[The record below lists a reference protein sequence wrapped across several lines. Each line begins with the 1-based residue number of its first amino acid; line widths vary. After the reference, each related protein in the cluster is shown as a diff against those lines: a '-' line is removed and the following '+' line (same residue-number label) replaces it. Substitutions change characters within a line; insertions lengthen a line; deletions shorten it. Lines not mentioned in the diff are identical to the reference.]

1 MDIRTNVE
9 DGKIMF
15 QNGQIF
21 TTLNKQES
29 LRQRLDIRI
38 KTQKGTW
45 FLNISYGIDW
55 FNDVFSD
62 TSTKYSV
69 DALIQAEILKEEL
82 VASIVSFTSSV
93 NEYTREYR
101 CDFKVKMI
109 DQTVSDSISLL
120 ANEKLFVV
128 LSDGGTAIIIVVG
141 VALETVKQIESQMLM
156 RHYKGFLK

>member
-9 DGKIMF
+9 DGKILF

-21 TTLNKQES
+21 TTLNRQDS

-62 TSTKYSV
+62 TSTKSSV
-69 DALIQAEILKEEL
+69 DALIQAEILKEDL
-82 VASIVSFTSSV
+82 VADIIEFRSSV
-93 NEYTREYR
+93 DNITREYR
-101 CDFKVKMI
+101 CDFKVKMV

-120 ANEKLFVV
+120 ANEKLFIV
-128 LSDGGTAIIIVVG
+128 LSDGGTAIR
-141 VALETVKQIESQMLM
+141 L
-156 RHYKGFLK
+156 

>member
-1 MDIRTNVE
+1 MDIRINVE
-9 DGKIMF
+9 DGKILF

-21 TTLNKQES
+21 TTLNRQDA

-62 TSTKYSV
+62 TSTKSST

-82 VASIVSFTSSV
+82 VSNIIGFSSSV
-93 NEYTREYR
+93 DNVTRTYR
-101 CDFKVKMI
+101 CDFKVKMR
-109 DQTVSDSISLL
+109 DQTVSDNISLL

-128 LSDGGTAIIIVVG
+128 LSNDGSAIKV
-141 VALETVKQIESQMLM
+141 
-156 RHYKGFLK
+156 

>member
-9 DGKIMF
+9 DGKILF

-21 TTLNKQES
+21 TTLNRQDS

-62 TSTKYSV
+62 TSTRSSV
-69 DALIQAEILKEEL
+69 DALIQAEILKEDL
-82 VASIVSFTSSV
+82 VADIIEFRSSV
-93 NEYTREYR
+93 DNITREYR
-101 CDFKVKMI
+101 CDFKVKMV

-120 ANEKLFVV
+120 ANEKLFIV
-128 LSDGGTAIIIVVG
+128 LSDGGTA
-141 VALETVKQIESQMLM
+141 VKI
-156 RHYKGFLK
+156 

>member
-9 DGKIMF
+9 DGKILF

-21 TTLNKQES
+21 TTLNRQDS

-62 TSTKYSV
+62 TSTKSST
-69 DALIQAEILKEEL
+69 DALIQAEILKEDL
-82 VASIVSFTSSV
+82 VGDIIGFTSSV
-93 NEYTREYR
+93 DDISRTYR
-101 CDFKVKMI
+101 CEFKVKLV
-109 DQTVSDSISLL
+109 DQTVSDTISLL

-128 LSDGGTAIIIVVG
+128 LSNDGTA
-141 VALETVKQIESQMLM
+141 VKV
-156 RHYKGFLK
+156 

>member
-9 DGKIMF
+9 DGKIVF

-21 TTLNKQES
+21 TTLSKQES

-62 TSTKYSV
+62 TSTKSSI

-82 VASIVSFTSSV
+82 VSNIVSFTSSV

-101 CDFKVKMI
+101 CDFKVKMV

-128 LSDGGTAIIIVVG
+128 LSDGGTAIKI
-141 VALETVKQIESQMLM
+141 
-156 RHYKGFLK
+156 

>member
-9 DGKIMF
+9 DGKILF

-21 TTLNKQES
+21 TTLNRQDS

-62 TSTKYSV
+62 TSTKSST
-69 DALIQAEILKEEL
+69 DALIQAEILKEDL
-82 VASIVSFTSSV
+82 VSDIIGFSSSV
-93 NEYTREYR
+93 DDSTRTYR
-101 CDFKVKMI
+101 CDFKVKMT
-109 DQTVSDSISLL
+109 DQSLSDTISLL

-128 LSDGGTAIIIVVG
+128 LSDGGTAIRV
-141 VALETVKQIESQMLM
+141 
-156 RHYKGFLK
+156 

>member
-9 DGKIMF
+9 DGKILF

-21 TTLNKQES
+21 TTLNRQDS

-62 TSTKYSV
+62 TSTRSSV
-69 DALIQAEILKEEL
+69 DALIQAEILKEDL
-82 VASIVSFTSSV
+82 VADIIEFRSSV
-93 NEYTREYR
+93 DNITREYR
-101 CDFKVKMI
+101 CDFKVKMV

-128 LSDGGTAIIIVVG
+128 LSDGGTAIK
-141 VALETVKQIESQMLM
+141 L
-156 RHYKGFLK
+156 

>member
-9 DGKIMF
+9 DGKILF

-21 TTLNKQES
+21 TTLSRQDS

-62 TSTKYSV
+62 TSTKSSV

-82 VASIVSFTSSV
+82 VADIIEFRSSV
-93 NEYTREYR
+93 NNITREYR
-101 CDFKVKMI
+101 CDFKVKMV

-120 ANEKLFVV
+120 ANEKLFIV
-128 LSDGGTAIIIVVG
+128 LSDGGTVVK
-141 VALETVKQIESQMLM
+141 V
-156 RHYKGFLK
+156 

>member
-9 DGKIMF
+9 DGKILF

-21 TTLNKQES
+21 TTLNRQDS

-62 TSTKYSV
+62 TSTKSSV
-69 DALIQAEILKEEL
+69 DALIQAEILKEDL
-82 VASIVSFTSSV
+82 VADIIEFRSSV
-93 NEYTREYR
+93 DNITREYR
-101 CDFKVKMI
+101 CDFKVKMV
-109 DQTVSDSISLL
+109 DQTISDSISLL
-120 ANEKLFVV
+120 ANEKLFIV
-128 LSDGGTAIIIVVG
+128 LSDGGTAIK
-141 VALETVKQIESQMLM
+141 L
-156 RHYKGFLK
+156 

>member
-9 DGKIMF
+9 DGKILF

-21 TTLNKQES
+21 TTLNRQDS

-62 TSTKYSV
+62 TSTRSSV
-69 DALIQAEILKEEL
+69 DALIQAEILKEDL
-82 VASIVSFTSSV
+82 VADIIEFRSSV
-93 NEYTREYR
+93 DNITREYR
-101 CDFKVKMI
+101 CDFKVKMV
-109 DQTVSDSISLL
+109 DQTLSDSISLL
-120 ANEKLFVV
+120 ANEKLFIV
-128 LSDGGTAIIIVVG
+128 LSNGGTAIKI
-141 VALETVKQIESQMLM
+141 
-156 RHYKGFLK
+156 

>member
-9 DGKIMF
+9 DGKILF

-21 TTLNKQES
+21 TTLNRQDS

-62 TSTKYSV
+62 TSTKSSV
-69 DALIQAEILKEEL
+69 DALIQAEILKEDL
-82 VASIVSFTSSV
+82 VADIIEFRSSV
-93 NEYTREYR
+93 DNITREYR
-101 CDFKVKMI
+101 CDFKVKMV
-109 DQTVSDSISLL
+109 DQTISDSISLL

-128 LSDGGTAIIIVVG
+128 LSDGGTAIK
-141 VALETVKQIESQMLM
+141 L
-156 RHYKGFLK
+156 

>member
-1 MDIRTNVE
+1 MDIRTNIE
-9 DGKIMF
+9 DGKILF
-15 QNGQIF
+15 QNGKIF
-21 TTLNKQES
+21 TTLNRQDS

-62 TSTKYSV
+62 TSTKSSV

-82 VASIVSFTSSV
+82 VADIVEFRSSV
-93 NEYTREYR
+93 NNITREYR
-101 CDFKVKMI
+101 CDFKVKMV
-109 DQTVSDSISLL
+109 DQTVSDSIRFL

-128 LSDGGTAIIIVVG
+128 LSDGGTAIK
-141 VALETVKQIESQMLM
+141 L
-156 RHYKGFLK
+156 

>member
-9 DGKIMF
+9 DGKILF

-21 TTLNKQES
+21 TTLNRQDS

-62 TSTKYSV
+62 TSTKSSV

-82 VASIVSFTSSV
+82 VADIVEFRSSV
-93 NEYTREYR
+93 NNITREYR
-101 CDFKVKMI
+101 CDFKVKMV

-120 ANEKLFVV
+120 ANEKLFIV
-128 LSDGGTAIIIVVG
+128 LSDGGTA
-141 VALETVKQIESQMLM
+141 VKV
-156 RHYKGFLK
+156 

>member
-9 DGKIMF
+9 DGKILF

-21 TTLNKQES
+21 TTLNRQDS

-62 TSTKYSV
+62 TSTKSSV
-69 DALIQAEILKEEL
+69 DALIQAEILKEDL
-82 VASIVSFTSSV
+82 VADIIEFRSSV
-93 NEYTREYR
+93 DNITREYR
-101 CDFKVKMI
+101 CDFKVKMV
-109 DQTVSDSISLL
+109 DQTISDSISLL

-128 LSDGGTAIIIVVG
+128 LSDGGTAI
-141 VALETVKQIESQMLM
+141 K
-156 RHYKGFLK
+156 F

>member
-9 DGKIMF
+9 DGKILF

-21 TTLNKQES
+21 TTLNRQDS

-62 TSTKYSV
+62 TSTKSSV
-69 DALIQAEILKEEL
+69 DALIQAEILKEDL
-82 VASIVSFTSSV
+82 VADIIEFRSSV
-93 NEYTREYR
+93 DNISREYR
-101 CDFKVKMI
+101 CDFKVKMV

-120 ANEKLFVV
+120 ANEKLFIV
-128 LSDGGTAIIIVVG
+128 LSDGGTA
-141 VALETVKQIESQMLM
+141 VKV
-156 RHYKGFLK
+156 

>member
-1 MDIRTNVE
+1 MDIRTNIE
-9 DGKIMF
+9 DGKILF

-21 TTLNKQES
+21 TTLNRQDS

-62 TSTKYSV
+62 TSTKSSV
-69 DALIQAEILKEEL
+69 DALIQAEILKEDL
-82 VASIVSFTSSV
+82 VADIIEFRSSV
-93 NEYTREYR
+93 GNITREYR
-101 CDFKVKMI
+101 CDFKVKMV

-120 ANEKLFVV
+120 ANEKLFIV
-128 LSDGGTAIIIVVG
+128 LSDGGTAIKI
-141 VALETVKQIESQMLM
+141 
-156 RHYKGFLK
+156 

>member
-9 DGKIMF
+9 DGKILF

-21 TTLNKQES
+21 TTLNRQDS

-62 TSTKYSV
+62 TSTKSSV
-69 DALIQAEILKEEL
+69 DALIQAEILKEDL
-82 VASIVSFTSSV
+82 VADIIEFRSSV
-93 NEYTREYR
+93 NNITREYR
-101 CDFKVKMI
+101 CDFKVKMV

-120 ANEKLFVV
+120 ANEKLFIV
-128 LSDGGTAIIIVVG
+128 LSDGGTAIK
-141 VALETVKQIESQMLM
+141 L
-156 RHYKGFLK
+156 

>member
-9 DGKIMF
+9 DGKILF

-21 TTLNKQES
+21 TTLNRQDS

-62 TSTKYSV
+62 TSTKSSV
-69 DALIQAEILKEEL
+69 DALIQAEILKEDL
-82 VASIVSFTSSV
+82 VADIIEFRSSV
-93 NEYTREYR
+93 DNITREYR
-101 CDFKVKMI
+101 CDFKVKMV

-128 LSDGGTAIIIVVG
+128 LSDGGTAIKI
-141 VALETVKQIESQMLM
+141 
-156 RHYKGFLK
+156 

>member
-9 DGKIMF
+9 DGKILF

-21 TTLNKQES
+21 TTLNRQDS

-62 TSTKYSV
+62 TSTKSSV
-69 DALIQAEILKEEL
+69 DALIQAEILKEDL
-82 VASIVSFTSSV
+82 VADIIEFRSSV
-93 NEYTREYR
+93 DNITREYR
-101 CDFKVKMI
+101 CDFKVKMV

-128 LSDGGTAIIIVVG
+128 LSDGGTAIK
-141 VALETVKQIESQMLM
+141 L
-156 RHYKGFLK
+156 

>member
-1 MDIRTNVE
+1 MDIRINVE
-9 DGKIMF
+9 DGKILF

-21 TTLNKQES
+21 TTLNRQDS

-62 TSTKYSV
+62 TSTKSSV
-69 DALIQAEILKEEL
+69 DALIQAEILKEDL
-82 VASIVSFTSSV
+82 VADIIEFRSSV
-93 NEYTREYR
+93 DNITREYR
-101 CDFKVKMI
+101 CDFKVKMV
-109 DQTVSDSISLL
+109 DQTVSDTISLL

-128 LSDGGTAIIIVVG
+128 LSDGGTA
-141 VALETVKQIESQMLM
+141 VKV
-156 RHYKGFLK
+156 

>member
-21 TTLNKQES
+21 TTLSKQES

-62 TSTKYSV
+62 TSTKSSV
-69 DALIQAEILKEEL
+69 DALIQAEILKEDL
-82 VASIVSFTSSV
+82 VVDIIEFRSSV
-93 NEYTREYR
+93 DNITREYR
-101 CDFKVKMI
+101 CDFKVKMV
-109 DQTVSDSISLL
+109 DQTISDSISLL

-128 LSDGGTAIIIVVG
+128 LSDGGTA
-141 VALETVKQIESQMLM
+141 VKV
-156 RHYKGFLK
+156 

>member
-9 DGKIMF
+9 DGKILF

-21 TTLNKQES
+21 TTLNRQDS

-62 TSTKYSV
+62 TSTKSSV
-69 DALIQAEILKEEL
+69 DALIQAEILKEDL
-82 VASIVSFTSSV
+82 VADIIEFRSSV
-93 NEYTREYR
+93 DNITREYR
-101 CDFKVKMI
+101 CDFKVKMV

-120 ANEKLFVV
+120 ANEKLFIV
-128 LSDGGTAIIIVVG
+128 LSDGGTAIK
-141 VALETVKQIESQMLM
+141 L
-156 RHYKGFLK
+156 

>member
-9 DGKIMF
+9 DGKILF

-21 TTLNKQES
+21 TTMNRQDS

-62 TSTKYSV
+62 TSTKSSV
-69 DALIQAEILKEEL
+69 DALIQAEILKEDL
-82 VASIVSFTSSV
+82 VSDIIEFRSSV
-93 NEYTREYR
+93 DNITREYR
-101 CDFKVKMI
+101 CDFKVKMV
-109 DQTVSDSISLL
+109 DQTISDSISLL

-128 LSDGGTAIIIVVG
+128 LSDGGTAIK
-141 VALETVKQIESQMLM
+141 T
-156 RHYKGFLK
+156 